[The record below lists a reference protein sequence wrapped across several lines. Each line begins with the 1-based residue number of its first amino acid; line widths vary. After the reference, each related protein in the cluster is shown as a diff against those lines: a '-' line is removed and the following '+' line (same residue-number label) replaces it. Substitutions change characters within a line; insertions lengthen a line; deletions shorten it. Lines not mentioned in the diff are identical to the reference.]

1 MGMRNTTSKV
11 GAVAGAAAMVAGAA
25 LAFGTAT
32 AGAEPEAGGQ
42 VVRYT
47 LTSGAPYQ
55 FQVFY
60 LTAQPAS
67 KDAYNADAYAYAK
80 RETITVGPDAPWVV
94 ETTLADPQWAILRSA
109 TRSSPPRMRRTA
121 CGARA
126 PSGSRLISVC
136 WARGRIGHFS
146 VTGRVAE

>member
-94 ETTLADPQWAILRSA
+94 ETTLADPQWAILQV
-109 TRSSPPRMRRTA
+109 SSTTKGGV
-121 CGARA
+121 GAPNAHCDIAVGDQIIAAQDA
-126 PSGSRLISVC
+126 PYSVWC
-136 WARGRIGHFS
+136 QGTQW
-146 VTGRVAE
+146 

>member
-1 MGMRNTTSKV
+1 MGMRKTTSKV

-25 LAFGTAT
+25 LAFGTST
-32 AGAEPEAGGQ
+32 ASAEPDGQ

-60 LTAQPAS
+60 LTAQPPS

-80 RETITVGPDAPWVV
+80 RETINVGPGAPWVF
-94 ETTLADPQWAILRSA
+94 ETTLADPQWAILQV
-109 TRSSPPRMRRTA
+109 SSTTKGSVGPPNA
-121 CGARA
+121 HCEVAAGDQIIAA
-126 PSGSRLISVC
+126 QDNPY
-136 WARGRIGHFS
+136 S
-146 VTGRVAE
+146 VTCQGTQW